1 MCAGR
6 CTAVFGTVWRNT
18 MRKNSIKNTRINKEV
33 MRALAD
39 IIRTEIKDPRLDPLT
54 SVMSV
59 EVAPDLKTCK
69 VEVSVLGDE
78 QHKEDTLKALRSA
91 SGYIRMLLA
100 KKVDLRNTPELFF
113 HLDNSTEYG
122 IDMMKKI
129 DEVMEEQRARAA
141 LRGDIEDEAEG
152 ETEAETDGETE
163 DEE

>member
-1 MCAGR
+1 
-6 CTAVFGTVWRNT
+6 

-78 QHKEDTLKALRSA
+78 QHKEDTLKALHSA
-91 SGYIRMLLA
+91 SGYIRSLLA
-100 KKVDLRNTPELFF
+100 KRVDLRNTPELIFRM
-113 HLDNSTEYG
+113 DNSTEYG
-122 IDMMKKI
+122 IEMMAKI
-129 DEVMEEQRARAA
+129 DAVMEEQRARAA
-141 LRGDIEDEAEG
+141 LRGDDEDSEEG
-152 ETEAETDGETE
+152 GDGE
-163 DEE
+163 

>member
-1 MCAGR
+1 
-6 CTAVFGTVWRNT
+6 

-69 VEVSVLGDE
+69 VEVSVMGDE
-78 QHKEDTLKALRSA
+78 ENQQNSLKALKSA

-100 KKVDLRNTPELFF
+100 KKVDLRNTPELIF
-113 HLDNSTEYG
+113 HLDNSTQYG
-122 IDMMKKI
+122 IEMMKFI
-129 DEVMEEQRARAA
+129 DEVMDEQRAKAA
-141 LRGDIEDEAEG
+141 LRGDEEESAEESEEG
-152 ETEAETDGETE
+152 EE
-163 DEE
+163 

>member
-1 MCAGR
+1 
-6 CTAVFGTVWRNT
+6 

-78 QHKEDTLKALRSA
+78 QHKEDTLKALHSA
-91 SGYIRMLLA
+91 SGYIRSLLA
-100 KKVDLRNTPELFF
+100 KRVDLRNTPELIF
-113 HLDNSTEYG
+113 HMDNSTEYG
-122 IDMMKKI
+122 IEMMAKI
-129 DEVMEEQRARAA
+129 DAVMEEQRARAA
-141 LRGDIEDEAEG
+141 LRGDDEDSEEG
-152 ETEAETDGETE
+152 GDGE
-163 DEE
+163 

>member
-1 MCAGR
+1 
-6 CTAVFGTVWRNT
+6 

-33 MRALAD
+33 MRALAE

-69 VEVSVLGDE
+69 VEVSVYGDE
-78 QHKEDTLKALRSA
+78 EHQQDTLKALRSA

-100 KKVDLRNTPELFF
+100 KKVDLRNTPELTF
-113 HLDNSTEYG
+113 HMDNSTQYG
-122 IDMMKKI
+122 IEMMHKI

-141 LRGDIEDEAEG
+141 LRGDIEDADSADEDADDVEDDADAG
-152 ETEAETDGETE
+152 EE
-163 DEE
+163 

>member
-1 MCAGR
+1 
-6 CTAVFGTVWRNT
+6 

-33 MRALAD
+33 MRALAE

-69 VEVSVLGDE
+69 VEVSVYGDE
-78 QHKEDTLKALRSA
+78 EHQQDTLKALRSA

-100 KKVDLRNTPELFF
+100 KKVDLRNTPELTF
-113 HLDNSTEYG
+113 HMDNSTQYG
-122 IDMMKKI
+122 IEMMHKI

-141 LRGDIEDEAEG
+141 LRGDMEDADSADEDADDVEDDADAE
-152 ETEAETDGETE
+152 
-163 DEE
+163 EE

>member
-1 MCAGR
+1 
-6 CTAVFGTVWRNT
+6 

-69 VEVSVLGDE
+69 VEVSVMGDE
-78 QHKEDTLKALRSA
+78 ENQQNSLKALKSA

-100 KKVDLRNTPELFF
+100 KKVDLRNTPELIF
-113 HLDNSTEYG
+113 HLDNSTQYG
-122 IDMMKKI
+122 IEMMKFI
-129 DEVMEEQRARAA
+129 DEVMDEQRAKAA
-141 LRGDIEDEAEG
+141 LRGDEEDSAEESEEG
-152 ETEAETDGETE
+152 EE
-163 DEE
+163 

>member
-1 MCAGR
+1 
-6 CTAVFGTVWRNT
+6 

-33 MRALAD
+33 MRALAE

-69 VEVSVLGDE
+69 VEVSVYGDE
-78 QHKEDTLKALRSA
+78 EHQQDTLKALRSA

-100 KKVDLRNTPELFF
+100 KKMDLRNTPELTF
-113 HLDNSTEYG
+113 HMDNSTQYG
-122 IDMMKKI
+122 IEMMHKI

-141 LRGDIEDEAEG
+141 LRGDIEDADSADEDADDVEDDADAG
-152 ETEAETDGETE
+152 EE
-163 DEE
+163 

>member
-1 MCAGR
+1 
-6 CTAVFGTVWRNT
+6 

-33 MRALAD
+33 MRAIAD

-113 HLDNSTEYG
+113 RLDNSTEYG

-141 LRGDIEDEAEG
+141 LRGDIED
-152 ETEAETDGETE
+152 TEETE
-163 DEE
+163 DSEGTEEI

>member
-1 MCAGR
+1 
-6 CTAVFGTVWRNT
+6 

-78 QHKEDTLKALRSA
+78 EHKEDTLKALRSA
-91 SGYIRMLLA
+91 SGYIRTLLA
-100 KKVDLRNTPELFF
+100 KRVDLRNTPELTF
-113 HLDNSTEYG
+113 HMDNSTEYG
-122 IDMMKKI
+122 IEMMAKI
-129 DEVMEEQRARAA
+129 DAVMEEQRARAA
-141 LRGDIEDEAEG
+141 LRGDDDEDAG
-152 ETEAETDGETE
+152 ESGEDPE
-163 DEE
+163 

>member
-1 MCAGR
+1 
-6 CTAVFGTVWRNT
+6 

-78 QHKEDTLKALRSA
+78 QHKQDTLTALRSA
-91 SGYIRMLLA
+91 SGFIRTLLA
-100 KKVDLRNTPELFF
+100 RKVGLRNTPELIFK
-113 HLDNSTEYG
+113 LDNSTEYG
-122 IDMMKKI
+122 IEMMAKI
-129 DEVMEEQRARAA
+129 DAVMEEQRAKAA
-141 LRGDIEDEAEG
+141 LRGDTEESEEAAENETSDEEQDTD
-152 ETEAETDGETE
+152 ENDGE
-163 DEE
+163 

>member
-1 MCAGR
+1 
-6 CTAVFGTVWRNT
+6 

-33 MRALAD
+33 MRAIAD

-91 SGYIRMLLA
+91 TGYIRMLLA

-113 HLDNSTEYG
+113 RLDNSTEYG

-141 LRGDIEDEAEG
+141 LRGDIED
-152 ETEAETDGETE
+152 TEETE
-163 DEE
+163 DSEGTEEI

>member
-1 MCAGR
+1 
-6 CTAVFGTVWRNT
+6 

-33 MRALAD
+33 MRALAE

-69 VEVSVLGDE
+69 VEVSVYGDE
-78 QHKEDTLKALRSA
+78 EHQQDTLKALRSA

-100 KKVDLRNTPELFF
+100 KKVDLRNTPELTF
-113 HLDNSTEYG
+113 HMDNSTQYG
-122 IDMMKKI
+122 IEMMHKI

-141 LRGDIEDEAEG
+141 LRGDIEDADSADEDADDVEDDADAE
-152 ETEAETDGETE
+152 
-163 DEE
+163 EE

>member
-1 MCAGR
+1 
-6 CTAVFGTVWRNT
+6 

>member
-1 MCAGR
+1 
-6 CTAVFGTVWRNT
+6 

-33 MRALAD
+33 MRAIAD

-113 HLDNSTEYG
+113 RIDNSTEYG

-141 LRGDIEDEAEG
+141 LRGDIED
-152 ETEAETDGETE
+152 TEETE
-163 DEE
+163 DSEGTEEI